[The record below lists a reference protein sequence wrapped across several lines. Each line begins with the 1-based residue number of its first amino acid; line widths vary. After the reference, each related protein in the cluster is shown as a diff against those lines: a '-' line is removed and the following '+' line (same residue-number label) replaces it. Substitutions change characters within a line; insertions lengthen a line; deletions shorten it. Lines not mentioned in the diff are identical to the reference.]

1 MKNKRPAAPPQKQ
14 PAAGVEPLEV
24 GLRRGMQL
32 QTAHDWQAA
41 EALYQQLLTRFPEDN
56 RLLTLLASLYLQTQR
71 HEPCIEFCMRL
82 LSANPEQADVW
93 AMIGE
98 ACYALGRYEEALT
111 ALESVL
117 QLRETDAA
125 SAFLAGNA
133 CMMLGHAESAQAYYQ
148 RALQYRP
155 DYAEAYH
162 NLGIILNQRRQWQDA
177 LSFFNKAIDLKP
189 DYLEAYT
196 SCGNALIE
204 LGKHDFAIAH
214 FDHVLQVQ
222 AQNPLALNGRGV
234 ALKHLRQHALALA
247 SFDAA
252 LAARPGFAEATLNR
266 ANALLALDR
275 HEEALEAYGAALA
288 LTPHNPQVYSNRG
301 NAYLD
306 LGQYDAAL
314 QDYDQALQLEP
325 DNATVLWN
333 KALICLVHG
342 DFEQGWH
349 LFEHGWEAEGPP
361 RGYRRVCSQPLW
373 LGDAPIAGKRLL
385 LTAEQGLGDTVQFV
399 RYARL
404 AANAGAQVILEAQPA
419 LVDLLKT
426 MGPEFTV
433 VERGTGFEAYDLY
446 CPYMSL
452 PLAFETTLATIPAHI
467 PYLGVPETAHRF
479 EFPALADQPQGL
491 KVGLV
496 WSGSATH
503 MRDAK
508 RSILLQSLAPLMT
521 LPVEFHCLQKELR
534 PADEAVMA
542 SLPIQD
548 HRAALH
554 QFADTAALID
564 AMDVVI
570 TVDTSVAHV
579 AGAMGKPVWVL
590 LPFVPDYRWL
600 LTRED
605 SPWYP
610 TARLFRQAQR
620 GDWSAVVA
628 RVGQG
633 LQALLDAR

>member
-1 MKNKRPAAPPQKQ
+1 MKNKRPAAPPHHK
-14 PAAGVEPLEV
+14 PNLSGEPLEAA
-24 GLRRGMQL
+24 LRRGVQL

-41 EALYQQLLTRFPEDN
+41 EVLYQQLLTRFPEDT
-56 RLLTLLASLYLQTQR
+56 RLLTLLASLYLQTCQ

-82 LSANPEQADVW
+82 LSANPEQVDVW
-93 AMIGE
+93 VMIGE
-98 ACYALGRYEEALT
+98 ACYALGRYEESLT
-111 ALESVL
+111 ALESAL
-117 QLRETDAA
+117 QLRETDAG

-133 CMMLGHAESAQAYYQ
+133 CMMLGRADAAQAYYQ

-162 NLGIILNQRRQWQDA
+162 NLGIILNQRREWQDA

-204 LGKHDFAIAH
+204 LGKHDFAVAH
-214 FDHVLQVQ
+214 FDHVLQTQ
-222 AQNPLALNGRGV
+222 ATNALALNGRGV

-252 LAARPGFAEATLNR
+252 LAARTGFAEATLNR

-275 HEEALEAYGAALA
+275 HEEALQAYGEAIA
-288 LTPHNPQVYSNRG
+288 LTPQNPQVYSNRG

-306 LGQYDAAL
+306 LGQYDAAM
-314 QDYDQALQLEP
+314 QDYDRALQLQS

-342 DFEQGWH
+342 DFAQGWK
-349 LFEHGWEAEGPP
+349 LFEHGWDAEGPP

-373 LGDAPIAGKRLL
+373 LGDGPIAGKRLL

-399 RYARL
+399 RYAKL
-404 AANAGAQVILEAQPA
+404 AAKAGAHVTLEAQPA

-433 VERGTGFEAYDLY
+433 VERGTGFDAYDLY

-452 PLAFETTLATIPAHI
+452 PLAFATTLATIPADV

-479 EFPALADQPQGL
+479 TWPAAAASGGL

-508 RSILLQSLAPLMT
+508 RSIPLQQLAPLMT

-534 PADEAVMA
+534 PADEAVM
-542 SLPIQD
+542 SILPIQD
-548 HRAALH
+548 HRAALQ
-554 QFADTAALID
+554 QFGDTAALID

-600 LTRED
+600 LVRED

-610 TARLFRQAQR
+610 TARLLRQSER
-620 GDWSAVVA
+620 GDWFAVVA
-628 RVGQG
+628 RVEQG
-633 LQALLDAR
+633 LRAFLDAR

>member
-1 MKNKRPAAPPQKQ
+1 MKNKRPVAPPHKQ
-14 PAAGVEPLEV
+14 PTGVEPLEA
-24 GLRRGMQL
+24 GLRRGMHL

-41 EALYQQLLTRFPEDN
+41 EAVYQDLLTRFPDDQ

-71 HEPCIEFCMRL
+71 HESCIEFCMRI
-82 LSANPEQADVW
+82 LSTNPEQADVW

-111 ALESVL
+111 AFESVL
-117 QLRETDAA
+117 QLRQTDAG

-133 CMMLGHAESAQAYYQ
+133 CMMLGQAESAQAYYQ

-204 LGKHDFAIAH
+204 LGKHDFAVAH
-214 FDHVLQVQ
+214 FDHVLQIQ
-222 AQNPLALNGRGV
+222 PHNPLALNGRGV

-275 HEEALEAYGAALA
+275 HDEALEAYDAALA

-306 LGQYDAAL
+306 LGQYDAAM
-314 QDYDQALQLEP
+314 QDYDRALQLEP

-342 DFEQGWH
+342 DFNQGWK

-361 RGYRRVCSQPLW
+361 RGYRRVCPQPLW
-373 LGDAPIAGKRLL
+373 LGDTPIAGKRLL

-399 RYARL
+399 RYAKL
-404 AANAGAQVILEAQPA
+404 AAHAGAQVTLEAQPA
-419 LVDLLKT
+419 LVELLKT
-426 MGPEFTV
+426 MGPEFAV

-452 PLAFETTLATIPAHI
+452 PLAFQTSLATIPAEI
-467 PYLGVPETAHRF
+467 PYLRVPEAAHRY
-479 EFPALADQPQGL
+479 EFHTAADQGPPRL

-496 WSGSATH
+496 WSGSITH

-508 RSILLQSLAPLMT
+508 RSIPLQNLIPLMT

-534 PADEAVMA
+534 SADEAVMA
-542 SLPIQD
+542 TLPIQD
-548 HRAALH
+548 HRAQLN

-600 LTRED
+600 LARED

-610 TARLFRQAQR
+610 TARLFRQPQR
-620 GDWSAVVA
+620 ADWTAVVT
-628 RVGQG
+628 RVGQE
-633 LQALLDAR
+633 LQALAG